1 MKIGFYDS
9 GLGGLTV
16 LSKFISSIPRNE
28 FFYLGDNENAPY
40 GDKSEKE
47 LREIFERNIKYFYD
61 NDIKNIVLAC
71 NTMSTTL
78 FFWASEKY
86 KDLKFYTVKPVI
98 DYSKLNGFCHV
109 FCTVRTAES
118 LAKNLRGSPK
128 EIKII
133 SCKGLVELIENKE
146 ITYKKLSSFLTEDK
160 ADVGQV
166 VLGCTH
172 YEIIRDLFERY
183 YPNAYFT
190 DNVSPIVKNFKNGDG
205 NGMITFLGRSKF
217 FNAETF
223 PIIYKKINKN
233 GNILTKVVDNY
244 YKWLYNIVITT

>member
-47 LREIFERNIKYFYD
+47 LREIFERNIKYFYENGI
-61 NDIKNIVLAC
+61 NDVVLAC

-78 FFWASEKY
+78 YSWVSEKY
-86 KDLKFYTVKPVI
+86 KDVKFYTIKPFI
-98 DYSKLNGFCHV
+98 DYSRLKGFCYV

-118 LAKNLRGSPK
+118 LAKSLSCVSK
-128 EIKII
+128 KIKII
-133 SCKGLVELIENKE
+133 SCKGLVELIENNE
-146 ITYKKLSSFLTEDK
+146 ITYKKLSSFLTENK
-160 ADVGQV
+160 NDVGQV

-172 YEIIRDLFERY
+172 YEIIKGLFERY

-190 DNVSPIVKNFKNGDG
+190 DNVSPLVKSFKNGDG
-205 NGMITFLGRSKF
+205 NGRVTFLGQSKF
-217 FNAETF
+217 FNAEQF
-223 PIIYKKINKN
+223 PKIYKKINEN
-233 GNILTKVVDNY
+233 GKILTKVVDNY
-244 YKWLYNIVITT
+244 HKWLYNIVITT